1 MKAVGLTRYLP
12 IDQPESLMDIE
23 LPVPQASFYIF
34 LGVKNVTSGSF
45 SSNR

>member
-23 LPVPQASFYIF
+23 LPVPKASF
-34 LGVKNVTSGSF
+34 
-45 SSNR
+45 